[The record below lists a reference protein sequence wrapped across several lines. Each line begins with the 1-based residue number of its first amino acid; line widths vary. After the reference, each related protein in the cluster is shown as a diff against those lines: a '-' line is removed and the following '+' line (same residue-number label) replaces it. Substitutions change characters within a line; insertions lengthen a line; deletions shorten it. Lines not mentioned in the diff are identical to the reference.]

1 MRQITAMQPEIRI
14 IQEDVIETIVAVS
27 IVIWSIDDEV
37 GEDDDEDDNDWSSIE
52 SIISARVWFEFNSF
66 SIEFIS

>member
-1 MRQITAMQPEIRI
+1 MRQMTAIQPEMRI

-27 IVIWSIDDEV
+27 IVIWSIDAVGDDDE
-37 GEDDDEDDNDWSSIE
+37 EDDDWSLIE
-52 SIISARVWFEFNSF
+52 SIISGFVWLEINSF